1 MAMSQQQWGITP
13 PVSMDLPTE
22 HELKLNE
29 EMLEE
34 LKRQNNFET
43 PEGAEK
49 RKRVLEHFHKLAR
62 DFVKLVA
69 KNKNYPQSVQDN
81 SGGLVTTYGSYR
93 LGVIGPG
100 ESSAALLP
108 PSR

>member
-1 MAMSQQQWGITP
+1 MAAGQQQWGITP

-43 PEGAEK
+43 PEGMER
-49 RKRVLEHFHKLAR
+49 RKRVLDHFNKLAKE
-62 DFVKLVA
+62 FVKMIA
-69 KNKNYPQSVQDN
+69 QRKGFPQSVQDN

-93 LGVIGPG
+93 LGVITPG
-100 ESSAALLP
+100 MDGHAKRA
-108 PSR
+108 